1 MNEQILAQNSD
12 CASPNDDEDQVLT
25 QWQVDH
31 DAYVETLDDYRE
43 AHRDLEKALGI
54 EKDFDKTSHSA
65 KEIIEDLR
73 KNWHLYALI
82 NRSESAVINHLRAKD
97 KL

>member
-1 MNEQILAQNSD
+1 I
-12 CASPNDDEDQVLT
+12 
-25 QWQVDH
+25 
-31 DAYVETLDDYRE
+31 DAYRET
-43 AHRDLEKALGI
+43 HRDLEKALGI

-73 KNWHLYALI
+73 KNGHLYALI
-82 NRSESAVINHLRAKD
+82 NRFEDAVINRLRAKD

>member
-12 CASPNDDEDQVLT
+12 CASLYDDEDQVLT

-31 DAYVETLDDYRE
+31 DAYVETLDAYRE
-43 AHRDLEKALGI
+43 ARTDLEKALGI

-65 KEIIEDLR
+65 KEITEDLR

-82 NRSESAVINHLRAKD
+82 NRFESAVINRLRAKD

>member
-1 MNEQILAQNSD
+1 MNEQILAQNSI
-12 CASPNDDEDQVLT
+12 CASPDVEEDQVFT

-31 DAYVETLDDYRE
+31 DAYVETLDAYRE
-43 AHRDLEKALGI
+43 AHTDLEKALGI

-73 KNWHLYALI
+73 KNGHLYALI
-82 NRSESAVINHLRAKD
+82 NRFEDAVINRLRAKD

>member
-1 MNEQILAQNSD
+1 MNEPILAQNSI
-12 CASPNDDEDQVLT
+12 CASPDVEEDQVFT

-31 DAYVETLDDYRE
+31 DAYVETLDAYRE
-43 AHRDLEKALGI
+43 THRDLEKALDI

-73 KNWHLYALI
+73 KNGHLYALI
-82 NRSESAVINHLRAKD
+82 NRFEDAVINRLRAKD

>member
-12 CASPNDDEDQVLT
+12 CASPYDDEDQVLT
-25 QWQVDH
+25 QWQIDH
-31 DAYVETLDDYRE
+31 DAYVETIDAYRK
-43 AHRDLEKALGI
+43 AHKDLEKALGI
-54 EKDFDKTSHSA
+54 KKDFDKTSHSA

-73 KNWHLYALI
+73 KNGHLYALI
-82 NRSESAVINHLRAKD
+82 NRFEDAVINRLRAKD